1 MSFPMKQS
9 HFSMKLLTTCET
21 IVYKEVT
28 KMELDRWIGS
38 YKVRAFPWIDGK
50 RIYFNVQYY
59 APGQSIEKPPV
70 WDRTVYVTDNEEGRR
85 LVYELTDSL
94 VNHIACME
102 VKQNG

>member
-1 MSFPMKQS
+1 
-9 HFSMKLLTTCET
+9 
-21 IVYKEVT
+21 
-28 KMELDRWIGS
+28 MELDRWIGS
-38 YKVRAFPWIDGK
+38 YKVRSFPWIDGK

-70 WDRTVYVTDNEEGRR
+70 WDKTVYITDNEEGRR

-102 VKQNG
+102 VKQNGWNDGSSIGKKDNAVDVLKKEVEHGD